1 MVVVNGNINVDPSVK
16 RLDGIYVADGNITV
30 GGTSVDQLNI
40 NGMLYAHGD
49 VRLYRGFSDKTDNN
63 ANPSVKVNY
72 SPGLIFNL
80 PPEIMRV
87 LSGWREE

>member
-1 MVVVNGNINVDPSVK
+1 
-16 RLDGIYVADGNITV
+16 
-30 GGTSVDQLNI
+30 
-40 NGMLYAHGD
+40 MLYARGNI
-49 VRLYRGFSDKTDNN
+49 RLYRSFSDKTVNN
-63 ANPSVKVNY
+63 TTPAVKINY